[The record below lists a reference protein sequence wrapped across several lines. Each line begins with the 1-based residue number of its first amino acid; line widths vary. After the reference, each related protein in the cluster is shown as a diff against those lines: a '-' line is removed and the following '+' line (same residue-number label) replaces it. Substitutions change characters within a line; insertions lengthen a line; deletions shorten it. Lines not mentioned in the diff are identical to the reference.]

1 MITGLD
7 HGLAAHD
14 IRDSGRFRKIPWFD
28 LFFFLLDTAGF
39 RLVVHGGATIVEIR
53 PGRLVTRVERAKQD
67 EMAPDAMVHGC
78 IAGSS

>member
-1 MITGLD
+1 MVWQLMTLGTLGVFGRY
-7 HGLAAHD
+7 HGL
-14 IRDSGRFRKIPWFD
+14 IF
-28 LFFFLLDTAGF
+28 FFFLLDAAGF